1 MSSSEPISP
10 SGRARRDLRPRYLV
24 RLWNIAGISFVLFL
38 VGMLITFTLCDSSNT
53 SSNASS
59 DTFIN
64 IAFFSAL
71 ICGALGLTLSIVAV
85 LFEVLWDQDMRREG
99 RAILLALLRHEQG
112 TMDIQAAFEAMRLTR
127 PQFRSVARGLRRE
140 GIVEVR
146 TRLDE
151 AGKTRQVLVL
161 AGPPRARQSDPG

>member
-24 RLWNIAGISFVLFL
+24 RLWNIAAISFVLFL

-53 SSNASS
+53 SL

-85 LFEVLWDQDMRREG
+85 PFEVLWDQDMRREG

-140 GIVEVR
+140 GILEVR